1 MKIHPGAAARS
12 FTLVELLVVVAIIGL
27 LAGLVA
33 VPYTARGGAV
43 IPDAGTGIELQT
55 IACVVLG
62 GARVTGGFGGIGK
75 TLLGLAVLAHLDIGL
90 QLLGTQRFA
99 VPWRDAPIQID
110 AQGRLI
116 LIGVLLVLLAAVNE
130 RLLRRADD

>member
-1 MKIHPGAAARS
+1 MEGALYACS
-12 FTLVELLVVVAIIGL
+12 GL

-33 VPYTARGGAV
+33 IPYTARGGAV

-62 GARVTGGFGGIGK
+62 GTRVTGGFGGVGR
-75 TLLGLAVLAHLDIGL
+75 TLLGLAILAHLDIGL
-90 QLLGTQRFA
+90 QLLGTQRFS
-99 VPWRDAPIQID
+99 VPWRESPIQID

-116 LIGVLLVLLAAVNE
+116 LVGLLLVVLAVVNE
-130 RLLRRADD
+130 RLVRRADD